1 MYDCIIVGGGI
12 AGLTAGIY
20 AARAGLKTA
29 VIEKLQYGGQ
39 AVMADKVE
47 NYPGFE
53 GTGGELSEVIYS
65 QAENSGVELL
75 YDEIEHFDI
84 ENDIKLIKTTER
96 ELEAKAV
103 ILAVGAHHN
112 RAGFKNEERLVGAG
126 VSYCAVC
133 DGAFFEG
140 RTVGVIGGA
149 NSAVSE
155 ALYLSNIC
163 EKVYLFYRKDKLRA
177 DNTLVQRLN
186 QSKNIEVIYNAEPIE
201 VKGEDFVKSLVTT
214 RGEYDLNA
222 VFVAVGLSPS
232 TECFGEMLNVDKR
245 GYIITD
251 QNMSTNIKGVFAAGD
266 CRVKPLRQLITAAY
280 DGAIAANSAIEYVH
294 RQK

>member
-65 QAENSGVELL
+65 QAEKSGVELL
-75 YDEIEHFDI
+75 YDEIENFDI
-84 ENDIKLIKTTER
+84 ENDIKLIKTAER
-96 ELEAKAV
+96 ELESKAV

-140 RTVGVIGGA
+140 QTVGVIGGA

-177 DNTLVQRLN
+177 DNTLVQRLS
-186 QSKNIEVIYNAEPIE
+186 QCKNIEVIYNAEPIE
-201 VKGEDFVKSLVTT
+201 VKGDDFVKSLVTT
-214 RGEYDLNA
+214 RGEYALNA

-232 TECFGEMLNVDKR
+232 TECFDEMLNVDKR
-245 GYIITD
+245 GYIITN

-266 CRVKPLRQLITAAY
+266 CRAKPLRQLITAAY
-280 DGAIAANSAIEYVH
+280 DGAIAANSAIEYVN